1 MLTTLIASFIVLTAI
16 TKILV
21 HEERIYIG
29 EISAQLP
36 SPPCVQVHNC
46 IEKYAEEYKIP
57 IRYAYGVAY
66 QETRYS
72 GPLDWNY
79 DHVQTSSA
87 GAVGP
92 MQIMYQTARM
102 LFPDKNF
109 SKEDLKND
117 IDFNV
122 HCSMKLLRRLHDKYG
137 NWKLAFG
144 AYNTG
149 RPLVNQYAENVYRFT
164 IKNDKT
170 GRTLQS
176 FQKSSSKRK

>member
-1 MLTTLIASFIVLTAI
+1 MKTMLATLVASLIVLSVIA
-16 TKILV
+16 KILV
-21 HEERIYIG
+21 HEERIYMG
-29 EISAQLP
+29 ASDSELP

-46 IEKYAEEYKIP
+46 IEKYADEYNIP

-72 GPLDWNY
+72 GPLDWDYN
-79 DHVQTSSA
+79 HAQISSA

-122 HCSMKLLRRLHDKYG
+122 HCSMKLLRRLYDKYG

-149 RPLVNQYAENVYRFT
+149 RPMVNQYAENVYRFT
-164 IKNDKT
+164 MKK
-170 GRTLQS
+170 
-176 FQKSSSKRK
+176 